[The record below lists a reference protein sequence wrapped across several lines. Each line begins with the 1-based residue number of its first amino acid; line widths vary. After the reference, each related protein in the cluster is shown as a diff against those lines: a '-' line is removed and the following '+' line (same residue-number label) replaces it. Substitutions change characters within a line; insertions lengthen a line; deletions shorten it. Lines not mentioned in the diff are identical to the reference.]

1 MKDSDAIRPDGGLP
15 AASRTALRGPAV
27 RRLLALR
34 AAKKLTAV
42 HVRVAADA
50 LGVSER
56 TVWRW
61 LATAQRGLPSREPG
75 PSPQRQI
82 TAERPVQRRHA
93 GPVHGGP
100 PARSPST
107 APTVHGSRA

>member
-1 MKDSDAIRPDGGLP
+1 M
-15 AASRTALRGPAV
+15 

-34 AAKKLTAV
+34 AGKKLTAV

-61 LATAQRGLPSREPG
+61 LATAQSDETAVANPGAPLPWPCRIAARG
-75 PSPQRQI
+75 
-82 TAERPVQRRHA
+82 
-93 GPVHGGP
+93 
-100 PARSPST
+100 
-107 APTVHGSRA
+107 